1 MSAPRTPAPLALLL
15 VDHDLTRSFLNAME
29 EEARRLY
36 DGQAL
41 RPAFWERVVELV
53 DGFIERCHRQVEER
67 VIFPKLIEHGDEHC
81 RQVVSKLEADHGR
94 AHALTDGLCEG
105 IRTGDW
111 EGVLRMAM
119 IYVSGLRKHM
129 EAEEQAFGEL
139 GDLRLPDALL
149 QQMRTE
155 AETVEAEAMR
165 GNGPG
170 YFVDLIRELCE
181 ATGIPEHQ
189 RPGGVPGSFRR
200 H

>member
-1 MSAPRTPAPLALLL
+1 
-15 VDHDLTRSFLNAME
+15 ME

-36 DGQAL
+36 DGKAL
-41 RPAFWERVVELV
+41 RPAFWESALELV

-67 VIFPKLIEHGDEHC
+67 VIFPKLIEHGGEHC
-81 RQVVSKLEADHGR
+81 QQIVSKLNEEHGR

-111 EGVLRMAM
+111 EGVLRTAM

-129 EAEEQAFGEL
+129 EAEEQAFEQL
-139 GDLRLPDALL
+139 GDLVLPDAVLRA
-149 QQMRTE
+149 MRTE
-155 AETVEAEAMR
+155 AEAIETQAMR

-170 YFVDLIRELCE
+170 YFVDLVRELCE
-181 ATGIPEHQ
+181 ATGIPEHL

>member
-1 MSAPRTPAPLALLL
+1 
-15 VDHDLTRSFLNAME
+15 ME

-36 DGQAL
+36 DGKAL
-41 RPAFWERVVELV
+41 RPAFWESALEIV

-67 VIFPKLIEHGDEHC
+67 VIFPKLIEHGGDRC
-81 RQVVSKLEADHGR
+81 QQVVSKLNEDHGR

-129 EAEEQAFGEL
+129 QAEEQAFNEL
-139 GDLRLPDALL
+139 GDLQLPTAVL

-155 AETVEAEAMR
+155 AEVIEAEAMR

-170 YFVDLIRELCE
+170 YFVDLTHQLCE
-181 ATGIPEHQ
+181 ATGIPDHL
-189 RPGGVPGSFRR
+189 RPGGVPGSLGR